1 MKTMNQKQ
9 ALDILKMG
17 NNVFLT
23 GPAGS
28 GKTYV
33 LNQYISYLKEH
44 NVAIGITAST
54 GIAATH
60 INGMTIHS
68 WSGIGIKDV
77 LHEKDLKALLEK
89 VHLRMRFIYAKVLI
103 IDEISMLHGYR
114 LDMVDKV
121 CRAFT
126 FKDEPFGGLQV
137 IMCGDFFQLPPITR
151 PGEKGGFA
159 YEAEVWNNMNL
170 KVCYLDEQYR
180 QADGSFLSVLNDIRN
195 SRVTEDTIDLL
206 TSRLNKDIDNTTVP
220 TKLFT
225 HNVDVDTIN
234 ATELTHIDTHSYV
247 FRMSGTGKKEL
258 IDVMKKA
265 CLAPEELVLK
275 KGAIVMFVKNNYDK
289 GYVNGTLGEV
299 IDFGLENYPIV
310 RTLDGR
316 EIQAKPEAWAVEDEG
331 VIKAE
336 VKQVPL
342 RLAWAITIHK
352 SQGMSLDAAVIDL
365 SKSFV
370 PGMGY
375 VALSRVRTLEGMKL
389 TGINNMALMVN
400 PDVSEMDK
408 EFHSLSD
415 DAQGELYK
423 LVDSEKEDRQLKYIR
438 SIRGKK

>member
-1 MKTMNQKQ
+1 MNQKQ

-33 LNQYISYLKEH
+33 LNQYIDYLKSH

-68 WSGIGIKDV
+68 WSGIGIKDK
-77 LHEKDLKALLEK
+77 LFEKDMKALLEK
-89 VHLRMRFIYAKVLI
+89 VHLRMRFIYAKVLV

-114 LDMVDKV
+114 LDLVDQV
-121 CRAFT
+121 CRAFS

-151 PGEKGGFA
+151 PGERGGFA
-159 YEAEVWNNMNL
+159 YEAEIWNKMDL

-180 QADGSFLSVLNDIRN
+180 QADGSFLSILNDIRN

-206 TSRLNKDIDNTTVP
+206 NSRLNKDIENMEVP

-225 HNVDVDTIN
+225 HNIDVDSIN
-234 ATELTHIDTHSYV
+234 ATELTHIDSHSYV

-258 IDVMKKA
+258 VDVMKKA
-265 CLAPEELVLK
+265 CLAPEELTLK

-299 IDFGLENYPIV
+299 IDFSLDNHYPIV
-310 RTLDGR
+310 KTLDGR
-316 EIQAKPEAWAVEDEG
+316 EIEAKPEGWAVEDEG

-408 EFHSLSD
+408 RLRELSD
-415 DAQGELYK
+415 EALSELFSLDESGK
-423 LVDSEKEDRQLKYIR
+423 QEKQTNYIK
-438 SIRGKK
+438 SIQGKKN

>member
-1 MKTMNQKQ
+1 
-9 ALDILKMG
+9 
-17 NNVFLT
+17 
-23 GPAGS
+23 
-28 GKTYV
+28 
-33 LNQYISYLKEH
+33 
-44 NVAIGITAST
+44 
-54 GIAATH
+54 
-60 INGMTIHS
+60 
-68 WSGIGIKDV
+68 
-77 LHEKDLKALLEK
+77 
-89 VHLRMRFIYAKVLI
+89 
-103 IDEISMLHGYR
+103 
-114 LDMVDKV
+114 
-121 CRAFT
+121 
-126 FKDEPFGGLQV
+126 
-137 IMCGDFFQLPPITR
+137 
-151 PGEKGGFA
+151 
-159 YEAEVWNNMNL
+159 
-170 KVCYLDEQYR
+170 
-180 QADGSFLSVLNDIRN
+180 
-195 SRVTEDTIDLL
+195 
-206 TSRLNKDIDNTTVP
+206 
-220 TKLFT
+220 LFT

-310 RTLDGR
+310 RALDGR